1 MPNTRA
7 APSAPAL
14 RFANALARRE
24 LLPWILLGVTLG
36 LVEGGTAAVLVKQHF
51 SGAGSTA
58 AVNFAVSVVSA
69 APTIA
74 NVLSFAWANLGHGRA
89 RVPLLVSLQLLFALT
104 VGLIGLAPNVLG
116 GLLFTV
122 LSILA
127 ARIVWAGILTLRSS
141 VWIANYPRNTLA
153 RMTGRVVVGGSLM
166 VALTSALVS
175 AALQSGAID
184 TKRLYMA
191 AALAG
196 MAAAFLYRRTRL
208 RREFRLLDSE
218 NLASG
223 TATTFSL
230 RVFREILRTDRA
242 FRDYMLWMG
251 VYGAGSVMM
260 TSQLIVI
267 MTDQLH
273 IPSQQQIM
281 MLTVIPML
289 TLPVFVPFWARI
301 FDRQHTVTFR
311 SQQGW
316 VMVGAYVLSSIGV
329 LFAWPP
335 GLWAGAIL
343 LGAALAGASF
353 GWNLGHQDFA
363 APGRAQQYM
372 GVHVTLAG
380 LRGMI
385 APPFGM
391 LCYQGLEAW
400 HGGAGR
406 FSILLPTAVTAA
418 GALGFNY
425 LRKQH
430 YISRKQES
438 SQ

>member
-7 APSAPAL
+7 TPSAPAL

-74 NVLSFAWANLGHGRA
+74 NVLSFAWANLGHGQA

-104 VGLIGLAPNVLG
+104 VGLIGLAPNMLG

-166 VALTSALVS
+166 VAVTSALVS
-175 AALQSGAID
+175 AALQSGAVD
-184 TKRLYMA
+184 TKLLYVA

-196 MAAAFLYRRTRL
+196 IAAAFLYRRTRT
-208 RREFRLLDSE
+208 RREFRLLGSE

-223 TATTFSL
+223 AATTFSL
-230 RVFREILRTDRA
+230 RVFREILRTDKA

-267 MTDQLH
+267 MTDQLQ

-281 MLTVIPML
+281 LLTVIPML
-289 TLPVFVPFWARI
+289 ALPVFVPFWARI

-329 LFAWPP
+329 LFVWPP
-335 GLWAGAIL
+335 GLWAGAVL
-343 LGAALAGASF
+343 LGAALAGANF
-353 GWNLGHQDFA
+353 GWNLGNFSFVLPLSCHQLNA
-363 APGRAQQYM
+363 
-372 GVHVTLAG
+372 V
-380 LRGMI
+380 
-385 APPFGM
+385 
-391 LCYQGLEAW
+391 GLELNERV
-400 HGGAGR
+400 G
-406 FSILLPTAVTAA
+406 
-418 GALGFNY
+418 
-425 LRKQH
+425 
-430 YISRKQES
+430 
-438 SQ
+438 